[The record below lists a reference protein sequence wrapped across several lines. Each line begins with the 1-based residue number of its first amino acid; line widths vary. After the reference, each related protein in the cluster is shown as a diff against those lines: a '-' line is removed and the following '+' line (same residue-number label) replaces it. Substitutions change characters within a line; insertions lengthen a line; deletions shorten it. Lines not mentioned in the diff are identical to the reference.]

1 MTKQKKTVQTNQM
14 DEQGVFVYLGPSI
27 RGVIQS
33 GTIYRGTRQ
42 HIKDNLQYAIEK
54 YPHIDTLI
62 VADTDIADAK
72 AKIKKGGNAISH
84 AYKAL
89 TERK

>member
-1 MTKQKKTVQTNQM
+1 MTKAKKIVQM
-14 DEQGVFVYLGPSI
+14 DEPGVFVYLGPSI
-27 RGVIQS
+27 RGLIQS
-33 GTIYRGTRQ
+33 GTILYGTRQ
-42 HIKDNLQYAIEK
+42 NIKNSLQYAIAK
-54 YPHIDTLI
+54 HPHIETLI

-72 AKIKKGGNAISH
+72 AKIKKGGNALSH